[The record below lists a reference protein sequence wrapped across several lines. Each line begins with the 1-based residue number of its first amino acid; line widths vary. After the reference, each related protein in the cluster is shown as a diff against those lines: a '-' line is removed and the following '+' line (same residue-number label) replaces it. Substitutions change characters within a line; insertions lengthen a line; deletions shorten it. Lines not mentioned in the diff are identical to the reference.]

1 MGLVSPLRAPQRQ
14 VHLSPAHPLTCPLT
28 LVTFSAGA
36 ASSGPAARPGSIG
49 PLVLSL
55 QAQGQRWP
63 PSSSAVVVGTGRG
76 DTAGEV

>member
-1 MGLVSPLRAPQRQ
+1 MDSVLTSKGPHRR

-28 LVTFSAGA
+28 LVTFLLQ
-36 ASSGPAARPGSIG
+36 PAVSQLQGQGSIG

-63 PSSSAVVVGTGRG
+63 LFLQGL
-76 DTAGEV
+76 